1 MKATYRVL
9 AYIIAGLVVLQAVW
23 IALSSFTVIK
33 AADAGKAITEDT
45 AGIGG
50 ALHYMGGMYA
60 IPLVTIAL
68 LVVSFFARVKGGIKW
83 ALFIL
88 LAVAVQ
94 ITLAFLSFGVPQ
106 IGALHGLNAFIIIA
120 LSVIAGTKAGRQMA
134 AARTPA
140 QTAEPVDKLV
150 A

>member
-23 IALSSFTVIK
+23 IALSSFTAIHAVE
-33 AADAGKAITEDT
+33 AGKTLTEDSG
-45 AGIGG
+45 GIGG
-50 ALHYMGGMYA
+50 ALHGMGGMYA

-68 LVVSFFARVKGGIKW
+68 VVVSFFARVAGGVKW
-83 ALFIL
+83 ALFVL

-94 ITLAFLSFGVPQ
+94 IVLAFLSFMLPQ
-106 IGALHGLNAFIIIA
+106 IGALHGLNAFVIIT
-120 LSVIAGTKAGRQMA
+120 LSVIAGTRAGRQLA
-134 AARTPA
+134 AERATAPA
-140 QTAEPVDKLV
+140 SEPVDKLV

>member
-23 IALSSFTVIK
+23 IAMGSFSAIK
-33 AADAGKAITEDT
+33 ESEAGKVLTEDST
-45 AGIGG
+45 GIGG
-50 ALHYMGGMYA
+50 MLHGVGGMYA
-60 IPLVTIAL
+60 IPLVTLVL
-68 LVVSFFARVKGGIKW
+68 LVVSFFARVKGGVKW

-106 IGALHGLNAFIIIA
+106 IGALHGLNAFVIIA
-120 LSVIAGTKAGRQMA
+120 LSVIAGAKAGRQMV
-134 AARTPA
+134 AARAPA
-140 QTAEPVDKLV
+140 QAAEPAGKLV

>member
-1 MKATYRVL
+1 MKSTYRVL
-9 AYIIAGLVVLQAVW
+9 AYVIAGLVVLQAVW

-33 AADAGKAITEDT
+33 AVDSGRTINEDA
-45 AGIGG
+45 AGIG
-50 ALHYMGGMYA
+50 AVLHGFGGMYA

-68 LVVSFFARVKGGIKW
+68 VVVSFFAKVTGGVKW

-106 IGALHGLNAFIIIA
+106 IGALHGLNAFVIIA
-120 LSVIAGTKAGRQMA
+120 LSLIAGTRAGRQLT
-134 AARTPA
+134 ARPA
-140 QTAEPVDKLV
+140 GESAEPADKLP